1 MAKTNKLRLRWQW
14 ILANALGELV
24 GLGATFAIG
33 FGLFSGLADTPGI
46 GAALLSAGLMTTT
59 GVLEGGV
66 VGYAQWLVLRKAI
79 PSIGWRPWVIATI
92 IGAVIAW
99 FFGSIP
105 MTLMSLSQLT
115 TSTPASEPT
124 QTVVLLL
131 AAGMGLIAGAILSVV
146 QWRVLRK
153 QVRKAWLWL
162 PANALAWAAG
172 MPIIF
177 AAVDLAQLAG
187 SIAGSLIV
195 MAAGITLAGAI
206 VGAIHG
212 LALIDLTHS

>member
-1 MAKTNKLRLRWQW
+1 
-14 ILANALGELV
+14 LGELV

-33 FGLFSGLADTPGI
+33 FGLFSGLPDTPGI

-66 VGYAQWLVLRKAI
+66 VGFAQWVVLRHAI
-79 PSIGWRPWVIATI
+79 QGISWRNWVLATI
-92 IGAVIAW
+92 IGALIAW

-105 MTLMSLSQLT
+105 MTMASLSQPSA
-115 TSTPASEPT
+115 STPASEPP

-131 AAGMGLIAGAILSVV
+131 TAGMGLVVGLILSLA

-153 QVRKAWLWL
+153 QVKKAWLWL
-162 PANALAWAAG
+162 PANTLAWAVG

-177 AAVDLAQLAG
+177 AAVDLAQQTG
-187 SIAGSLIV
+187 SIAGGVIV
-195 MAAGITLAGAI
+195 MAAGITLAGAV

-212 LALIDLTHS
+212 PALLYLARP